1 MLHEDRRLLA
11 AYRAGETWAFE
22 ILYRAMSEPV
32 RRFLAGGFTFVS
44 RGRTCRY
51 RGAVPGIDS
60 DAIVQETFARAFAP
74 STREHYDG
82 ERPFKNYLFSIAK
95 NLVLRE
101 LARKERVAALDLG
114 DEGTELLRRKRAD
127 SVPTLSSDERD
138 PETFLADGELKT
150 VTKRFVAEL
159 DPEGRAF
166 FLYRFVRGLTQEAT
180 ADAMKT
186 TRARIKLL
194 EKEQRRAFLALLRKH
209 GYFVGYAPKPR
220 WTRHAA

>member
-1 MLHEDRRLLA
+1 M
-11 AYRAGETWAFE
+11 
-22 ILYRAMSEPV
+22 
-32 RRFLAGGFTFVS
+32 
-44 RGRTCRY
+44 
-51 RGAVPGIDS
+51 
-60 DAIVQETFARAFAP
+60 
-74 STREHYDG
+74 
-82 ERPFKNYLFSIAK
+82 
-95 NLVLRE
+95 
-101 LARKERVAALDLG
+101 
-114 DEGTELLRRKRAD
+114 
-127 SVPTLSSDERD
+127 PTLSSDERD

-209 GYFVGYAPKPR
+209 GYFVGHAPQPR

>member
-1 MLHEDRRLLA
+1 MLHEDRKLLE

-22 ILYRAMSEPV
+22 ILYRSLSEPV

-51 RGAVPGIDS
+51 RGGVPGIDS
-60 DAIVQETFARAFAP
+60 DAIIQETFARAFAP
-74 STREHYDG
+74 STRAHYDG

-101 LARKERVAALDLG
+101 LSRKERVLPLDLG
-114 DEGTELLRRKRAD
+114 DEGTEQLRRRRAD
-127 SVPTLSSDERD
+127 SMPTMSSDERD
-138 PETFLADGELKT
+138 PETFLADGELKV
-150 VTKRFVAEL
+150 VTKQFVAGL
-159 DPEGRAF
+159 DPEGRTF

-180 ADAMKT
+180 ADAMKI
-186 TRARIKLL
+186 TRARVKLI
-194 EKEQRRAFLALLRKH
+194 EKAQRRAFLAQLRAH

-220 WTRHAA
+220 WSRHAA